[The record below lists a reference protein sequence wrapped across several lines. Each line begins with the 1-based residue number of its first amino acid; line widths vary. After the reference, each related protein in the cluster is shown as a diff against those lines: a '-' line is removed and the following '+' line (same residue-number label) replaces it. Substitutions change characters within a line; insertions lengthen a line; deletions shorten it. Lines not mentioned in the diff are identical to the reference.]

1 MCTVLYIA
9 HMLLYLVYMVL
20 NLVHDLLVI
29 AYVFNEYSADFKL
42 QNARFQDFKIRGRR
56 LVRVIGADIWRS
68 GDVEIGRFDI

>member
-9 HMLLYLVYMVL
+9 HMLLHRVYMVL
-20 NLVHDLLVI
+20 NIVHDLLVI
-29 AYVFNEYSADFKL
+29 AYVFNEYSVDFKL
-42 QNARFQDFKIRGRR
+42 QNSRFQDFKIRGRR